1 MNINE
6 ADFINNGL
14 MGALL
19 TTQSGGDAPMFDQ
32 MFRGLNLGSGIVGT
46 AISGS
51 ESLRRNATFRTL
63 LANGDF
69 AGVARLLN
77 TTNIGT
83 TQPAGQVIA
92 GGTLR
97 SSGLFPE
104 NFIVANPQFS
114 TVNYRNNSDSSKY
127 HSLQTQVTIRPTHGL
142 TTQFTHTWSRATGVT
157 GTTPDG
163 GGITGDYRD
172 LLNRNADY
180 TVQTAHRLHDFRGH
194 GTFQLPFGPGK
205 WLGTNA
211 SGIMARLIEGW
222 QFGTV
227 FSVSSGA
234 PLNVAGINTIYAN
247 GTPDVVSEFSR
258 KGNVTW
264 TGVFG
269 DFFGDQQY
277 QRVPDP
283 ACASVASVL
292 SLFCTKSAVADG
304 SGKIVLQNAKPGQ
317 LGSLGLRPIYG
328 PGAWSVDANLVK
340 KVRIDESKNVAIRID
355 AQNLFNH
362 PNLGNPSLD
371 INSGTFGQITTKTG
385 FRTLAG
391 QVRLEF

>member
-1 MNINE
+1 
-6 ADFINNGL
+6 
-14 MGALL
+14 
-19 TTQSGGDAPMFDQ
+19 MFK
-32 MFRGLNLGSGIVGT
+32 GLNLGSGVVGT

-51 ESLRRNATFRTL
+51 EALRRNASFRTL

-77 TTNIGT
+77 TTNVGT
-83 TQPAGQVIA
+83 VQPAGQIIA

-104 NFIVANPQFS
+104 NFITANPQFS

-127 HSLQTQVTIRPTHGL
+127 HSLQTQVTIRPTHGI

-172 LLNRNADY
+172 ILNRNADY
-180 TVQTAHRLHDFRGH
+180 SVQALHRLHDFRGH
-194 GTFQLPFGPGK
+194 GTFQLPFGPNK
-205 WLGTNA
+205 WIGGST
-211 SGIMARLIEGW
+211 SGVVARLIEGW

-227 FSVSSGA
+227 FGFTTGA
-234 PLNVAGINTIYAN
+234 PLNIAGVNTIYAN
-247 GTPDVVSEFSR
+247 GTPDIVGPFSR
-258 KGNVTW
+258 KGHTSW
-264 TGVFG
+264 TSVFG
-269 DFFGDQQY
+269 SYFGDQQY
-277 QRVPDP
+277 QRVTDP

-292 SLFCTKSAVADG
+292 TAFCTNTAIADG
-304 SGKIVLQNAKPGQ
+304 SGRIVLQNAKPGQ
-317 LGSLGLRPIYG
+317 LGSLGLKPIYG
-328 PGAWSVDANLVK
+328 PGSWNVDANLVK
-340 KVRIDESKNVAIRID
+340 KIRIAESKNLAVRIDA
-355 AQNLFNH
+355 ANLFNH
-362 PNLGNPSLD
+362 PNLGNPTLD

-391 QVRLEF
+391 QVRFEF

>member
-1 MNINE
+1 
-6 ADFINNGL
+6 
-14 MGALL
+14 
-19 TTQSGGDAPMFDQ
+19 
-32 MFRGLNLGSGIVGT
+32 V
-46 AISGS
+46 
-51 ESLRRNATFRTL
+51 
-63 LANGDF
+63 
-69 AGVARLLN
+69 
-77 TTNIGT
+77 
-83 TQPAGQVIA
+83 QPAGQVIA

-97 SSGLFPE
+97 SSGSFPE

-114 TVNYRNNSDSSKY
+114 TINYRNNSDSSKY
-127 HSLQTQVTIRPTHGL
+127 HSLQTQVTIRPAHGL

-157 GTTPDG
+157 GSTPDG

-180 TVQTAHRLHDFRGH
+180 SVQAAHRLHDFRGH
-194 GTFQLPFGPGK
+194 GTFQLPFGPNK
-205 WLGTNA
+205 WLGGGT
-211 SGIMARLIEGW
+211 SGVIARLMEGW

-234 PLNVAGINTIYAN
+234 PLNVSGINTIYAN
-247 GTPDVVSEFSR
+247 GTPDVVGPFSR
-258 KGNVTW
+258 RGNVTW

-269 DFFGDQQY
+269 NYFGDQQY

-283 ACASVASVL
+283 ACAGVGSVL
-292 SLFCTKSAVADG
+292 TVWCTKTAIADA

-317 LGSLGLRPIYG
+317 LGTLGLKPIYG
-328 PGAWSVDANLVK
+328 PGMWNLDANLVK
-340 KVRIDESKNVAIRID
+340 KIRIAESRNLAVRIDA
-355 AQNLFNH
+355 ANLFNH

-371 INSGTFGQITTKTG
+371 INAGTFGQITTKTG

>member
-1 MNINE
+1 
-6 ADFINNGL
+6 
-14 MGALL
+14 
-19 TTQSGGDAPMFDQ
+19 MFK
-32 MFRGLNLGSGIVGT
+32 GLNLGSGIVGT

-51 ESLRRNATFRTL
+51 ESLRRNASFRTL
-63 LANGDF
+63 IANGDF
-69 AGVARLLN
+69 AAVARLLN

-83 TQPAGQVIA
+83 VQPAGQVIA

-104 NFIVANPQFS
+104 NFFVTNPQFS

-127 HSLQTQVTIRPTHGL
+127 HSLQTQVTIRPTRGI

-172 LLNRNADY
+172 TLNRNADY

-194 GTFQLPFGPGK
+194 GTFQLPLGPNKLIG
-205 WLGTNA
+205 GST
-211 SGIMARLIEGW
+211 SGILARVIEGW

-227 FSVSSGA
+227 FSVASGA
-234 PLNVAGINTIYAN
+234 PLNVSGTNTIYFN
-247 GTPDVVSEFSR
+247 GTPDIVGPLPR
-258 KGNVTW
+258 KGDVSW

-269 DFFGDQQY
+269 NYFGDQQY

-283 ACASVASVL
+283 ACANVAAVL
-292 SLFCTKSAVADG
+292 TVWCTKTAIADA
-304 SGKIVLQNAKPGQ
+304 SGKIILQNAKPGQ
-317 LGSLGLRPIYG
+317 LGNLGLRPIYG
-328 PGAWSVDANLVK
+328 PGAWNVDANLVK
-340 KVRIDESKNVAIRID
+340 KIRIDESKNLAVRID
-355 AQNLFNH
+355 AANLFNH
-362 PNLGNPSLD
+362 PNLGNPTLD